1 MDKKAFGKLLQK
13 YREEA
18 GFGQEKLAEEIKRS
32 SIFISYMERGEKSP
46 SVDTLIQ
53 ISNTLKIPVDLLIGT
68 YVQNNSTSRLLY
80 LEERM
85 SPLSTPIQQ
94 KLLDAFE
101 ALINL
106 ELAYEKSCDGGCK

>member
-18 GFGQEKLAEEIKRS
+18 GFSQEKLAEEIKRS

-46 SVDTLIQ
+46 SVDTLIR

-68 YVQNNSTSRLLY
+68 YVQNNSTSRLLH

-85 SPLSTPIQQ
+85 SPLSTSTQQ

-106 ELAYEKSCDGGCK
+106 ELAYKKGCE

>member
-18 GFGQEKLAEEIKRS
+18 GYSQEKLAEEIKRS

-53 ISNTLKIPVDLLIGT
+53 ISNALKISADLLIGT
-68 YVQNNSTSRLLY
+68 HVQNNNTSRLLHF
-80 LEERM
+80 EERM
-85 SPLSTPIQQ
+85 ASLPIPIQQ
-94 KLLDAFE
+94 KLMDTFE
-101 ALINL
+101 SLINI
-106 ELAYEKSCDGGCK
+106 ELAYAKGCDGGSE